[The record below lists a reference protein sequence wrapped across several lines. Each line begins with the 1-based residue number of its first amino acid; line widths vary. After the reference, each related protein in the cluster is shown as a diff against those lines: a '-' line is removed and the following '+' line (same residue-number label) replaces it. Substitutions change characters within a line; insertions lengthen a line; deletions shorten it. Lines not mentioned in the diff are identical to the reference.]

1 MNQAA
6 RSPSLRLP
14 GVALLV
20 AAFCV
25 VALNGCGSFNPSKD
39 PTADWAVEKLYAEAR
54 SELDSGN
61 NVAAVKLYE
70 KLESR
75 YPFSRH
81 SQQAQLDTAYAHYR
95 DNDPSLALAA
105 LDRFLRLYP
114 DHVATDYALYL
125 KGLVNFNEN
134 QGIFTTLGGQDLSE
148 RDQQAFRDSFD
159 ALRQLIDRF
168 PNSRYAA
175 DSRLRLSWLVNQ
187 MASGDIHIARHYL
200 RRGAFLAAANRAQAV
215 VRQYP
220 QAQSVEDA
228 LAMMALSYDRLGL
241 TDLRDDA
248 KRILNQN
255 FPGSR
260 KVETVMKDEVATQWT
275 LGSLGTLW
283 TPWAP
288 TKP

>member
-6 RSPSLRLP
+6 YSLSSRSPGSANNRKNH

-20 AAFCV
+20 AALCV
-25 VALNGCGSFNPSKD
+25 FVIGGCGAFNPSKD
-39 PTADWAVEKLYAEAR
+39 PTADWTVEKLYAEAR

-95 DNDPSLALAA
+95 DNDPTLSLAAI
-105 LDRFLRLYP
+105 DRFLRLYP
-114 DHVATDYALYL
+114 DHTATDYALYL

-134 QGIFTTLGGQDLSE
+134 QGLFTSIGGQDLSE
-148 RDQQAFRDSFD
+148 RDQQAFRDAFD
-159 ALRQLIDRF
+159 SLRQLIERF

-175 DSRLRLSWLVNQ
+175 DSRLRLSWLINQ
-187 MASGDIHIARHYL
+187 MAAGDIHIARHYL
-200 RRGAFLAAANRAQAV
+200 RRGAFLAAANRAQGV

-220 QAQSVEDA
+220 QAQAVEDA
-228 LAMMALSYDRLGL
+228 LAMMVLAYDRLGL
-241 TDLRDDA
+241 NDLRDDA
-248 KRILNQN
+248 KRILNNN

-260 KVETVMKDEVATQWT
+260 KVETVMSDEVRTKWTQWAF
-275 LGSLGTLW
+275 W
-283 TPWAP
+283 
-288 TKP
+288 

>member
-6 RSPSLRLP
+6 CSLSFRWP
-14 GVALLV
+14 GSANIWKNHGVALLV
-20 AAFCV
+20 AALCV
-25 VALNGCGSFNPSKD
+25 FALGGCGSFNPSKD
-39 PTADWAVEKLYAEAR
+39 PTADWTVEKLYAEAR

-95 DNDPSLALAA
+95 DNDPTLSLAAI
-105 LDRFLRLYP
+105 DRFLRLYP
-114 DHVATDYALYL
+114 DHTATDYALYL

-134 QGIFTTLGGQDLSE
+134 QGLFTSIGGQDLSE
-148 RDQQAFRDSFD
+148 RDQQAFRDAFD
-159 ALRQLIDRF
+159 SLRQLIERF

-175 DSRLRLSWLVNQ
+175 DSRLRLSWLINQ
-187 MASGDIHIARHYL
+187 MAAGDIHIARHYL
-200 RRGAFLAAANRAQAV
+200 RRGAFLAATNRAQGV

-220 QAQSVEDA
+220 QAQAVEDA
-228 LAMMALSYDRLGL
+228 LAMMVLAYDRLGL

-248 KRILNQN
+248 KRILNKN

-260 KVETVMKDEVATQWT
+260 KVETVMNDEVRTKWTQWAF
-275 LGSLGTLW
+275 W
-283 TPWAP
+283 
-288 TKP
+288 

>member
-1 MNQAA
+1 MAA
-6 RSPSLRLP
+6 
-14 GVALLV
+14 
-20 AAFCV
+20 
-25 VALNGCGSFNPSKD
+25 
-39 PTADWAVEKLYAEAR
+39 
-54 SELDSGN
+54 
-61 NVAAVKLYE
+61 
-70 KLESR
+70 
-75 YPFSRH
+75 
-81 SQQAQLDTAYAHYR
+81 
-95 DNDPSLALAA
+95 
-105 LDRFLRLYP
+105 
-114 DHVATDYALYL
+114 
-125 KGLVNFNEN
+125 
-134 QGIFTTLGGQDLSE
+134 
-148 RDQQAFRDSFD
+148 
-159 ALRQLIDRF
+159 
-168 PNSRYAA
+168 
-175 DSRLRLSWLVNQ
+175 
-187 MASGDIHIARHYL
+187 GDIHIARHYL

-241 TDLRDDA
+241 IDLRDDA